1 MTATATEPATRPAPG
16 RGRVPEIDLVR
27 VITFGAVVAVH
38 AITSAVAALDVGG
51 HAALMLLHYTRSAFF
66 VFMAIV
72 LVRSAERTGHA
83 GTLRR
88 RLTLVGVPYLAWTA
102 IYLVVSWAAGQ
113 RDRPWTGAWEAVLTG
128 TAWYHL
134 YFLLVTLQFYLLLPA
149 FLWLLRATRRHPW
162 ALLAASVAVAVAFTG
177 WLHYGPG
184 APGPLGTYRR
194 YAAQLLPTYQ
204 LLFVAG
210 GLAAVR
216 LDAVLGWLREHRR
229 GVLVATAAGAVAV
242 EVLYAVSVATGI
254 RADTASDAVQPALQ
268 LWALLLTAGL
278 FAAATRWTDAGAPHV
293 RAVDRASDLSFGVYL
308 VHPLLIL
315 GLLDLPH
322 AADPPAA
329 VTAGLVTV
337 LALAGSLL
345 VAEAARRTPASL
357 PLTGRPRRRP
367 PEPPTA
373 GPPTAGPPTAGPHR
387 GPPTAGGDRTRSG
400 SARRAR
406 ATEGLT

>member
-1 MTATATEPATRPAPG
+1 MTATAAEPAMRPASG

-38 AITSAVAALDVGG
+38 AITSSVAALDVGG

-72 LVRSAERTGHA
+72 LVRSAERAGHA
-83 GTLRR
+83 GKLRR

-102 IYLVVSWAAGQ
+102 IYLVVAWAAGE
-113 RDRPWTGAWEAVLTG
+113 RDRPWTGALSALLTG

-134 YFLLVTLQFYLLLPA
+134 YFLLVTLQFYLVLPA
-149 FLWLLRATRRHPW
+149 FLALLRATRRHPW
-162 ALLAASVAVAVAFTG
+162 ALLATSAAVAVAFTG
-177 WLHYGPG
+177 WLHYGHG
-184 APGPLGTYRR
+184 APGPLGTYRD

-210 GLAAVR
+210 GLAALH

-229 GVLVATAAGAVAV
+229 GVLAATLAGAVAM
-242 EVLYAVSVATGI
+242 EVLYAVSVATGT
-254 RADTASDAVQPALQ
+254 RADTASDAVQPVLQ

-315 GLLDLPH
+315 GLLELPH

-329 VTAGLVTV
+329 VTAGVVTV

-345 VAEAARRTPASL
+345 VAEAARRTSASL

-367 PEPPTA
+367 PERDHRPDAVTA
-373 GPPTAGPPTAGPHR
+373 PDP
-387 GPPTAGGDRTRSG
+387 
-400 SARRAR
+400 ARPAEPALRKA
-406 ATEGLT
+406 